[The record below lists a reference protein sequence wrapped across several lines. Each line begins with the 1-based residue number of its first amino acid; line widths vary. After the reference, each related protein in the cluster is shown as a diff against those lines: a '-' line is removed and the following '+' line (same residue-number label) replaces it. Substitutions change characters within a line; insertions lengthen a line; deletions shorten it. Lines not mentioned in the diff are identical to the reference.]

1 MREVLQSTLI
11 QFNAIKLSRFLRKV
25 RILLRIVYK
34 LKYNP
39 TSFFEEAYRRQER
52 SCGDHEMLER
62 EE

>member
-1 MREVLQSTLI
+1 
-11 QFNAIKLSRFLRKV
+11 
-25 RILLRIVYK
+25 LLRIVYK

-62 EE
+62 EEKLMCPERY